1 MTDVERAAFVLAHP
15 AATYT
20 IPIPLPPMATVG
32 DDLDGYC
39 EEDALSEA
47 DALDSAVDVEMSRL
61 PDGRYTF
68 GVPIVPDVGA
78 VLLPLGEALDML
90 RDSLLEGCGV
100 TLTPDVEPL
109 AESPIA
115 GAEDA

>member
-61 PDGRYTF
+61 PDGRYTL
-68 GVPIVPDVGA
+68 GVPVVPD
-78 VLLPLGEALDML
+78 
-90 RDSLLEGCGV
+90 
-100 TLTPDVEPL
+100 
-109 AESPIA
+109 A
-115 GAEDA
+115 GAERHLIARRGGPQAGFHDAATRGLKGVARVYQPLPLSS